1 MDDLTVQAKARQ
13 FMAGLDLSRIDTDLS
28 VYLDK
33 VRARLKKE
41 ELDEGES
48 GYTLTKRNGTS
59 TIVVNERERLERQ
72 RFSVCHE
79 VGHIVLELNSN
90 HREIPSWSYAKRD
103 ENEIWCD
110 MFAAELLMPYER
122 FKADVDNEEPSFELI
137 ERLRLKYVT
146 SFSATASRVAAVS
159 DYPCAFV
166 TMNSTVIR
174 HASRSV
180 ALRKLNAW
188 IAPRTPIPSG
198 SLAHQLISDGV
209 QTQGLELVSQD
220 VWFQDWPQ
228 GYELTE
234 LAKHYPNYDET
245 FSILWFEND
254 DGPDEPVN
262 TFSAKPAADDGL
274 LKELDGVLS
283 FPEKRRRR

>member
-1 MDDLTVQAKARQ
+1 MDELTVQTKARQ
-13 FMAGLDLSRIDTDLS
+13 FMAGLDLSRIGTDLS
-28 VYLDK
+28 VYIKK
-33 VRARLKKE
+33 VGARLKTE
-41 ELDEGES
+41 ELDEDES
-48 GYTLTKRNGTS
+48 GYTLTKRDGTS
-59 TIVVNERERLERQ
+59 TIVVNERERRERQ
-72 RFSVCHE
+72 RFSACHE
-79 VGHIVLELNSN
+79 VGHIVLELSSN

-110 MFAAELLMPYER
+110 MFAAELLMPYDR
-122 FKADVDNEEPSFELI
+122 FKADVDKEEPSFELI

-146 SFSATASRVAAVS
+146 SFSATASRMAAVS

-188 IAPRTPIPSG
+188 IAPRTPIPPG
-198 SLAHQLISDGV
+198 SLAHQLISDEV
-209 QTQGLELVSQD
+209 KSEGLELVSQD

-245 FSILWFEND
+245 FSLLWFEND

-283 FPEKRRRR
+283 FPEKRHRR

>member
-1 MDDLTVQAKARQ
+1 MDELTVQTKARQ

-41 ELDEGES
+41 DLDEGES
-48 GYTLTKRNGTS
+48 GYTLTKRDGTS

-79 VGHIVLELNSN
+79 VGHIVLELSSN

-110 MFAAELLMPYER
+110 MFAAELLMPYDK
-122 FKADVDNEEPSFELI
+122 FKTDVDKEDPSFELI
-137 ERLRLKYVT
+137 ERLRLKYAT
-146 SFSATASRVAAVS
+146 SFSATASRMAAVS

-166 TMNSTVIR
+166 TMNSTAIR

-188 IAPRTPIPSG
+188 IAPRTPIPTG
-198 SLAHQLISDGV
+198 SLAHQLISDEV
-209 QTQGLELVSQD
+209 KSEGLELVSQD

-245 FSILWFEND
+245 FSLLWFEND

-262 TFSAKPAADDGL
+262 TFSAKPAADDDL

-283 FPEKRRRR
+283 FPAKRHRR

>member
-1 MDDLTVQAKARQ
+1 MDDLTVQTKARQ
-13 FMAGLDLSRIDTDLS
+13 FMAGLDLSRINTDLS
-28 VYLDK
+28 VYIDK

-48 GYTLTKRNGTS
+48 GYTLTKRDGTS

-72 RFSVCHE
+72 RFSACHE
-79 VGHIVLELNSN
+79 VGHIVLELSSN

-110 MFAAELLMPYER
+110 MFAAELLMPYDK
-122 FKADVDNEEPSFELI
+122 FKADVDKEEPSFELI

-146 SFSATASRVAAVS
+146 SFSATASRMAAVS

-166 TMNSTVIR
+166 TMNSSVIR

-188 IAPRTPIPSG
+188 IAPRTPIPRG
-198 SLAHQLISDGV
+198 SLAHQLISDEV
-209 QTQGLELVSQD
+209 KSEGLELVSQD

-245 FSILWFEND
+245 FSLLWFEND

-262 TFSAKPAADDGL
+262 TFNAKPAVDDGL

>member
-1 MDDLTVQAKARQ
+1 MDDLTVQTKARQ

-28 VYLDK
+28 VYIEK

-41 ELDEGES
+41 ELEEGES
-48 GYTLTKRNGTS
+48 GYTLTKRDGTS
-59 TIVVNERERLERQ
+59 IIVVNERELRERQ
-72 RFSVCHE
+72 RFSACHE
-79 VGHIVLELNSN
+79 VGHIVLELSSN

-110 MFAAELLMPYER
+110 MFAAELLMPYDK
-122 FKADVDNEEPSFELI
+122 FKADVDKEEPSFELI

-146 SFSATASRVAAVS
+146 SFSATASRMAAVS

-180 ALRKLNAW
+180 ALRKLTAW
-188 IAPRTPIPSG
+188 IAPRTPIPPG
-198 SLAHQLISDGV
+198 SLAHQLISDEV
-209 QTQGLELVSQD
+209 RSEGLELVSQD

-234 LAKHYPNYDET
+234 LAKHYPDYDET
-245 FSILWFEND
+245 FSLLWFENG

-274 LKELDGVLS
+274 LKELDGVLG

>member
-1 MDDLTVQAKARQ
+1 MDDLTVQTKARQ

-28 VYLDK
+28 VYIEK

-41 ELDEGES
+41 ELEEGES
-48 GYTLTKRNGTS
+48 GYTLTKRDGTS
-59 TIVVNERERLERQ
+59 IIVVNERELRERQ
-72 RFSVCHE
+72 RFSACHE
-79 VGHIVLELNSN
+79 VGHIVLELSSN

-110 MFAAELLMPYER
+110 MFAAELLMPYDK
-122 FKADVDNEEPSFELI
+122 FKADVDKEEPSFELI

-146 SFSATASRVAAVS
+146 SFSATASRMAAVS

-180 ALRKLNAW
+180 ALRKLTAW
-188 IAPRTPIPSG
+188 IAPRTPIPPG
-198 SLAHQLISDGV
+198 SLAHQLISDEV
-209 QTQGLELVSQD
+209 RSEGLELVSQD

-234 LAKHYPNYDET
+234 LAKHYPDYDET
-245 FSILWFEND
+245 FSLLWFEND

-262 TFSAKPAADDGL
+262 TFSAKTAANDGL

>member
-1 MDDLTVQAKARQ
+1 MDELTVQSKARQ

-28 VYLDK
+28 VYIEK
-33 VRARLKKE
+33 VRARLKTE

-48 GYTLTKRNGTS
+48 GYTLTKRDGTS
-59 TIVVNERERLERQ
+59 TIVVNERERRERQ
-72 RFSVCHE
+72 RFSACHE
-79 VGHIVLELNSN
+79 VGHIVLELSSN

-103 ENEIWCD
+103 PNEIWCD
-110 MFAAELLMPYER
+110 IFAAELLMPYDK
-122 FKADVDNEEPSFELI
+122 FKADVDKDEPSFELI

-146 SFSATASRVAAVS
+146 SFSATASRVAAVA

-188 IAPRTPIPSG
+188 IAPRTPIPPG
-198 SLAHQLISDGV
+198 SLAHQFVSDELKSEGV
-209 QTQGLELVSQD
+209 ELVSQD

-234 LAKHYPNYDET
+234 LAKHFPNYDET
-245 FSILWFEND
+245 FALLWFDSD

-262 TFSAKPAADDGL
+262 TFSARPATDDGL

-283 FPEKRRRR
+283 FPEKRRHR

>member
-1 MDDLTVQAKARQ
+1 MDDLTVQTKARQ
-13 FMAGLDLSRIDTDLS
+13 FMADLDLSRIDSDLS
-28 VYLDK
+28 AYIDK

-41 ELDEGES
+41 KLDEGES
-48 GYTLTKRNGTS
+48 GYTLTKRDGTS

-79 VGHIVLELNSN
+79 VGHIVLELSSN

-110 MFAAELLMPYER
+110 MFAAELLMPYDK
-122 FKADVDNEEPSFELI
+122 FKADVDKEEPSFELI

-146 SFSATASRVAAVS
+146 SFSATASRMAAVS

-188 IAPRTPIPSG
+188 IAPRTPIPTG
-198 SLAHQLISDGV
+198 SLAHQLISDEV
-209 QTQGLELVSQD
+209 KSQGLELVSQD

-245 FSILWFEND
+245 FSLLWFEND

-262 TFSAKPAADDGL
+262 TFSAKPAVDDGL

>member
-1 MDDLTVQAKARQ
+1 VDDLTVQTKARQ

-28 VYLDK
+28 VYVDM

-48 GYTLTKRNGTS
+48 GYTLTKRDGTS

-79 VGHIVLELNSN
+79 VGHIVLELSSN

-110 MFAAELLMPYER
+110 MFAAELLMPYDK
-122 FKADVDNEEPSFELI
+122 FKADVDKEEPSFELI

-146 SFSATASRVAAVS
+146 SFSATASRMAAVS

-188 IAPRTPIPSG
+188 IAPRTPIPTG
-198 SLAHQLISDGV
+198 SLAHQLISDEV
-209 QTQGLELVSQD
+209 KSQGRELVSQD

-245 FSILWFEND
+245 FSLLWFEND

-262 TFSAKPAADDGL
+262 TFSAKPAVDDGL

>member
-1 MDDLTVQAKARQ
+1 MDDLTVLTKARQ

-28 VYLDK
+28 VYIEK

-41 ELDEGES
+41 ELYDGES
-48 GYTLTKRNGTS
+48 GYTLTKRDGTS
-59 TIVVNERERLERQ
+59 TIVVNERERRERQ
-72 RFSVCHE
+72 RFSACHE

-103 ENEIWCD
+103 KNEIWCD
-110 MFAAELLMPYER
+110 MFAAELLMPYDK
-122 FKADVDNEEPSFELI
+122 FKADVDKEGPSFELI

-146 SFSATASRVAAVS
+146 SFSATASRMAAVS

-188 IAPRTPIPSG
+188 IAPRTPIPPG
-198 SLAHQLISDGV
+198 SLAHQLISDEV
-209 QTQGLELVSQD
+209 RSEGLELVSQD

-245 FSILWFEND
+245 FSLLWFEND

-262 TFSAKPAADDGL
+262 TFSAKPAAEDGL

>member
-1 MDDLTVQAKARQ
+1 MDDLTVQTKARQ
-13 FMAGLDLSRIDTDLS
+13 FMAGLDLSRIDADLS
-28 VYLDK
+28 VYIEG

-41 ELDEGES
+41 GLDLGES
-48 GYTLTKRNGTS
+48 GYTLTKRDGTS
-59 TIVVNERERLERQ
+59 TIVVNERECRERQ
-72 RFSVCHE
+72 RFSACHE
-79 VGHIVLELNSN
+79 VGHIVLELSSN

-110 MFAAELLMPYER
+110 MFAAELLMPYDK
-122 FKADVDNEEPSFELI
+122 FKADVDKEEPSFELI

-146 SFSATASRVAAVS
+146 SFSATASRMAAVS

-188 IAPRTPIPSG
+188 IAPRTPIPPG
-198 SLAHQLISDGV
+198 SLAHQLISDEV
-209 QTQGLELVSQD
+209 RSEGLELVSQD

-234 LAKHYPNYDET
+234 LVKHYPNYDET
-245 FSILWFEND
+245 FSLLWFEND

-262 TFSAKPAADDGL
+262 TFSVKSAADDSL